1 MDRPARILVVDYAPA
16 NIRLLEALLVP
27 QGYTVISATSGAQA
41 LEKVAGEQPDLVL
54 LDVVMPGMDGLEV
67 CRRLREDPATR
78 LLPIV
83 MVTASGDQNK
93 LPAIEAGADDFIT
106 KPLEKAELLARVKS
120 LLRIKEYHDTIQRQA
135 AELAEW
141 NRTLEARVQQQLA
154 ELERLGRL
162 RRFLSPQLA
171 EAILSSGDERILE
184 SHRREIT
191 VVFADLRGFTAFAA
205 TTEPEDVMGVL
216 HEYHAAMGELIFAY
230 EGTLERFAGDGLMV
244 FFNDPF
250 PCDDPPVRAVRMAVA
265 MRERAG
271 ELAAGWRRRGHHLG
285 FGVGMAHG
293 YATVGRIGFEGRFDY
308 GAIGTVTNLASRL
321 CDEAHSGQILVS
333 ERVHTAV
340 ESLVEAEPLGD
351 LTLKG
356 FQQPI
361 PAFNVLG
368 LRA

>member
-1 MDRPARILVVDYAPA
+1 MDRPARILVVDDAPT

-41 LEKVAGEQPDLVL
+41 LEKVASEQPDLVL

-171 EAILSSGDERILE
+171 DAILSSGDERVLE

-191 VVFADLRGFTAFAA
+191 VVFTDLRGFTAFAA
-205 TTEPEDVMGVL
+205 MAEPEDVMVVL
-216 HEYHAAMGELIFAY
+216 REYHAAMGELIFEY

-250 PCDDPPVRAVRMAVA
+250 PCDDPAGRAVRMAVA
-265 MRERAG
+265 MRERVD
-271 ELAAGWRRRGHHLG
+271 ELARDWHRRGHQLD
-285 FGVGMAHG
+285 FGVGIAQG
-293 YATVGRIGFEGRFDY
+293 YATLGRVGFEGRFDY
-308 GAIGTVTNLASRL
+308 AAIGTVTNLASRL
-321 CDEAHSGQILVS
+321 CGEAQPDQILVS
-333 ERVHTAV
+333 
-340 ESLVEAEPLGD
+340 
-351 LTLKG
+351 
-356 FQQPI
+356 
-361 PAFNVLG
+361 
-368 LRA
+368 